1 MKDVPEFIAE
11 INAALESLDMDYA
24 RRMMAGHFTDDV
36 RLIGMHKA
44 RYESI
49 GCSRESRHASGFW
62 LRARGYSRICG
73 GPILPEGMLP
83 E

>member
-1 MKDVPEFIAE
+1 MKDVQEFIAE
-11 INAALESLDMDYA
+11 RNAALESLDMDYA
-24 RRMMAGHFTDDV
+24 RRVMPGHLTDDV

-49 GCSRESRHASGFW
+49 GCSRESRHASGLW
-62 LRARGYSRICG
+62 LRERGYGRISG
-73 GPILPEGMLP
+73 TPILPEGTLP